1 MVADPVF
8 FRDLAYVIA
17 AAVFGGVLARLAHQ
31 PLVLGYVLGGIIIS
45 PLTPGPSVSDIG
57 AFELVAEIGV
67 ILLMFSIGIEY
78 SVQDLLRVKWVALLG
93 GPLRIVL
100 SIALGILVGLW
111 LGWPPL
117 QGAVVGMVVSVASTM
132 VLARLLVDRG
142 MLHSRHG
149 QIMMGTALV
158 EDLVV
163 VVLTILMPRL
173 GSLAGGRLIDIVTGL
188 GLALAI
194 LAPILYLGAKVVA
207 PILTRVARLKN
218 PELFLLVTLAI
229 ALGTA
234 AVTQA
239 LGLSLALGAFLAG
252 LLVSGSDY
260 GHETLARL
268 LPLRDVFVAVFFV
281 AIGILINPQAII
293 EHLHLLAVMLGLV
306 IAGKL
311 AIGTIVV
318 RLFGQPLA
326 TALLVAIGLTQ
337 IGEFSFVLVRAAR
350 SAGHVGADV
359 YNATLA
365 AALLTILANAFLM
378 RYAPAWISPAWL
390 PDKDVLVEAPDTGA
404 LRDHVV
410 VCGFGRVGGA
420 VADAFEAFDTRYVA
434 VDLNPDV
441 VSASRKRG
449 IPCLYGDGSQR
460 RLLEVAGTVRAR
472 LVIVALPDIERVYLA
487 VGHARALN
495 ARVPIVARA
504 HTPSARDRLLGA
516 GATEVIVPEF
526 EAAATI
532 IRHSLRELALPR
544 AKVLAYLERIR
555 DAMEATPS
563 ARSPDQALPAVT
575 EALPAVI
582 EVTLGVGPF
591 ANQSLKTAKIRERF
605 GVTVVGIIRPD
616 GGYTSH
622 PAADTIMRPS
632 DRLRLFGLPEQV
644 ARFSRALEETE

>member
-1 MVADPVF
+1 MVADPLF
-8 FRDLAYVIA
+8 FRDLAYVIV
-17 AAVFGGVLARLAHQ
+17 AAVLGGVLARLAHQ

-78 SVQDLLRVKWVALLG
+78 SVQDLMRVKWVAVLG

-100 SIALGILVGLW
+100 SVVLGIVVGVW

-149 QIMMGTALV
+149 RIMMGTALV
-158 EDLVV
+158 EDLGV

-173 GSLAGGRLIDIVTGL
+173 GSLEAGRLLDIASGL

-218 PELFLLVTLAI
+218 PELFLLVALAI

-239 LGLSLALGAFLAG
+239 IGLSLALGAFLAG

-281 AIGILINPQAII
+281 AIGILINPHAII
-293 EHLHLLAVMLGLV
+293 EHADLLAVMLGLV
-306 IAGKL
+306 IVGKL

-318 RLFGQPLA
+318 LLFGQPLS

-337 IGEFSFVLVRAAR
+337 IGEFSFVLVRAAM
-350 SAGHVGADV
+350 SAGHIGADV

-365 AALLTILANAFLM
+365 AALLTILVNAFLM
-378 RYAPAWISPAWL
+378 RYAPAWISPAWR
-390 PDKDVLVEAPDTGA
+390 PGKDVLAEAPDTGA

-410 VCGFGRVGGA
+410 VCGFGRVGSA
-420 VADAFEAFDTRYVA
+420 VADAFQAFDTSYVA
-434 VDLNPDV
+434 IDLNPDV

-449 IPCLYGDGSQR
+449 IRCLYGDASQR
-460 RLLEVAGTVRAR
+460 RLLEVAGTPRAR
-472 LVIVALPDIERVYLA
+472 LVIVALPDVERVYLA
-487 VGHARALN
+487 VGNARALN
-495 ARVPIVARA
+495 PSVPILARA
-504 HTPSARDRLLGA
+504 HEPAARDRLLGA

-532 IRHSLRELALPR
+532 IRHSLRGLALPR
-544 AKVLAYLERIR
+544 AKVLAYLDRIR

-563 ARSPDQALPAVT
+563 APSADEALPAVT
-575 EALPAVI
+575 

-605 GVTVVGIIRPD
+605 GVTVVGIVRPD
-616 GGYTSH
+616 GTYTSH
-622 PAADTIMRPS
+622 PAADTIMRPN
-632 DRLRLFGLPEQV
+632 DRLRLFGLPEQI
-644 ARFSRALEETE
+644 ARFSRALEEM

>member
-1 MVADPVF
+1 MVADPIF
-8 FRDLAYVIA
+8 FRDLAYVIV
-17 AAVFGGVLARLAHQ
+17 AAVLGGVLARLARQ
-31 PLVLGYVLGGIIIS
+31 PLVLGYVLGGILIS

-78 SVQDLLRVKWVALLG
+78 SVQDLMRVKWVALLG

-100 SIALGILVGLW
+100 SVLLGVVVGLW

-163 VVLTILMPRL
+163 VALTIVMPRL
-173 GSLAGGRLIDIVTGL
+173 GSLETGRLIDIVSGL
-188 GLALAI
+188 GLAIAI
-194 LAPILYLGAKVVA
+194 LTPILYLGARVVA
-207 PILTRVARLKN
+207 PMLTRVARLKN
-218 PELFLLVTLAI
+218 SELFLLVALAI

-239 LGLSLALGAFLAG
+239 IGLSLALGAFLAG

-268 LPLRDVFVAVFFV
+268 LPIRDVFVAVFFV
-281 AIGILINPQAII
+281 AIGILINPQAIV
-293 EHLHLLAVMLGLV
+293 EHLDLLAVMVGLV
-306 IAGKL
+306 VVGKL
-311 AIGTIVV
+311 AIGTVVV
-318 RLFGQPLA
+318 RLFGHPLS
-326 TALLVAIGLTQ
+326 TALLVAVGLTQ

-350 SAGHVGADV
+350 SAGHVGDDV

-365 AALLTILANAFLM
+365 TALLTILINGFLM
-378 RYAPAWISPAWL
+378 RYAPAWIGPAPL
-390 PDKDVLVEAPDTGA
+390 PDRGDVAAEPPPTGA

-410 VCGFGRVGGA
+410 VCGFGRVGRA
-420 VADAFEAFDTRYVA
+420 VADAFQAFETPYVA
-434 VDLNPDV
+434 IDLNPDV

-449 IPCLYGDGSQR
+449 ISCLYGDASQR
-460 RLLEVAGTVRAR
+460 RLLEAAGTAHAR
-472 LVIVALPDIERVYLA
+472 LIILALPEVERVYLA
-487 VGHARALN
+487 VGSVRSLN

-504 HTPSARDRLLGA
+504 QEPAARDRLLGA

-526 EAAATI
+526 EAAATM
-532 IRHSLRELALPR
+532 IRHALRGLALPR
-544 AKVLAYLERIR
+544 DRVLAYLERVR
-555 DAMEATPS
+555 DAMDATPS
-563 ARSPDQALPAVT
+563 APAPGKALPAVT
-575 EALPAVI
+575 E
-582 EVTLGVGPF
+582 VTLGAGPF
-591 ANQSLKTAKIRERF
+591 ANHSLKAARIRERF

-616 GGYTSH
+616 GTYTSH
-622 PAADTIMRPS
+622 PAADTIMRPD
-632 DRLRLFGLPEQV
+632 DRLRLFGLPEQI
-644 ARFSRALEETE
+644 ARFSRALEEPQ